1 MSAGALALDYRPVTL
16 KDVVGQHHVKP
27 ILKAIVSSGRIP
39 PALIFSGTRGTG
51 KTTCARIFAQAL
63 NCESQVGGDACGA
76 CAQCK
81 SVQNGNSTSV
91 LEIDAASNG
100 GVEEVRK
107 IKDLCLYAHDAEWR
121 VVILDEAH
129 SMSKEAYNALLK
141 LLEEPPAKTVFLL
154 VTTEPEKIL
163 STVVSRSMPFE
174 FRRIKN
180 ADLVD
185 RLRYIAKAEGLEAE
199 EQLFSEIAK
208 SAQGGLRDAVMI
220 FDQVSRVGVSTASGF
235 RDFFGIKDYSLPL
248 IWSALR
254 GDHAEGFRLVNEHF
268 SRTGEAA
275 GMVSDLSRLVS
286 ELLVIQS
293 QGRPDDHGEDALQER
308 VEMSQAVSTEALVR
322 VCEILWDLR
331 SRTRASENDQKSSME
346 VAFALIA
353 NVLKP
358 VSSIASSR
366 TLEPILLTKEESAS
380 ERMSL
385 SEIAEFVT
393 EG

>member
-1 MSAGALALDYRPVTL
+1 MKTGALALDYRPVTL

-27 ILKAIVSSGRIP
+27 ILKAIVSSGNVP
-39 PALIFSGTRGTG
+39 PALLFSGTRGTG

-63 NCESQVGGDACGA
+63 NCTEQKDGDACGT
-76 CAQCK
+76 CVQCV
-81 SVQNGNSTSV
+81 SVQHGNSSSV

-107 IKDLCLYAHDAEWR
+107 IKDLCLYSHDAEWR
-121 VVILDEAH
+121 VIILDEAH

-154 VTTEPEKIL
+154 VTTEPDKIL
-163 STVVSRSMPFE
+163 STVCSRAMPFE

-180 ADLVD
+180 ADLAD
-185 RLRYIAKAEGLEAE
+185 RLRYIAKAEDLAAE
-199 EQLFSEIAK
+199 EDLFSEIAK
-208 SAQGGLRDAVMI
+208 AAQGGLRDAVMI
-220 FDQVSRVGVSTASGF
+220 FDQVTRVGVSTASGF

-248 IWSALR
+248 MWSALR
-254 GDHAEGFRLVNEHF
+254 GDHAEGFRLVSEHF

-293 QGRPDDHGEDALQER
+293 QGRPDHAADALQER
-308 VEMSQAVSTEALVR
+308 VEMAQAVSTEALVR
-322 VCEILWDLR
+322 VCEILWELR

-358 VSSIASSR
+358 ASS
-366 TLEPILLTKEESAS
+366 TTSPEPAAPILLTKEERVS
-380 ERMSL
+380 EKMSL
-385 SEIAEFVT
+385 SEIASFVT